1 MEASQ
6 ALQVRLNY
14 RYLNEFETDGLVRER
29 LETRNSTLAS
39 YVEGDERH

>member
-6 ALQVRLNY
+6 ALRVRLNY

-29 LETRNSTLAS
+29 LESRNSNLAAN
-39 YVEGDERH
+39 VEGDEKR